1 MISMLSKKQTGSNQ
15 KRRTFSRLHGGIVL
29 AAVGIGLFA
38 GCANV
43 PNPAKRLVNHVST
56 KTSEACLRDKVEKDQ
71 FPTAQEAGLD

>member
-1 MISMLSKKQTGSNQ
+1 MISKKQAGSSQ
-15 KRRTFSRLHGGIVL
+15 KRRTFSRMQSGIVL
-29 AAVGIGLFA
+29 LAVGIGLFA

-56 KTSEACLRDKVEKDQ
+56 KTSEARLRDKVEKDQ